1 MPQDQITGA
10 AGNDFGRKTAPM
22 IARSIGATMLGS
34 NSNEASYHGSLIV
47 IKCAARNTNS
57 VGVTYRMLERLH
69 AVAGAF
75 QQIDGSFEVILL
87 PVTIFSEEMRPT
99 RSLGASARKVGL
111 VSRGVFESKGTHI
124 RTVRL

>member
-1 MPQDQITGA
+1 
-10 AGNDFGRKTAPM
+10 
-22 IARSIGATMLGS
+22 MLGS